1 LKRVLASW
9 GDGLQMTVYLNDDV
23 MKDGAMQV
31 KAELEALGGV
41 GEISY
46 VPREIATE
54 NFKKQMASY
63 APNLLA
69 DADFSNPFPSSL
81 RLTLDGGVS
90 NSVDVERLEKMAANI
105 QKIKGV
111 EDVSY
116 GQSWVQNYSSFV
128 STLYGSLFVVGN
140 SIRTSISARREE
152 IEILELVGATSSMIR
167 RPFVT
172 EGFLMGGMAA
182 IFALVFNGLLHIWQT
197 SVMSSSVVLSRLVP
211 LMSFLNV
218 ATIVGFLLFG
228 AALGALGAWLTV
240 RRINDGWSAK
250 QALENG

>member
-1 LKRVLASW
+1 
-9 GDGLQMTVYLNDDV
+9 
-23 MKDGAMQV
+23 
-31 KAELEALGGV
+31 V

-128 STLYGSLFVVGN
+128 STLYASGGVMSVILLCGSLFVVGN